1 MVLEF
6 LKNGYHRLPKL
17 VRLLLTVALVM
28 IVFGTVMHYTEP
40 HHFPTIFDGIWWA
53 FVTGATVGYGDYVPH
68 SFKGKMIAIFLIL
81 TGGGILAYYI
91 STFSSINLKREQ
103 NLKKGRIA
111 YKGKDHLIV
120 IGWNERTKYLIELIQ
135 RINQNQ
141 MIVLIDNTLQR
152 FPPHIH
158 PVHFIHGDPTEDT
171 ILQKANVQKAGSVLI
186 TANNEKKESQADNS
200 TIITTLAVRGNNK
213 DVAIIV
219 EILGK
224 NQIENAVRA
233 GANKIIRSNDFMSI
247 LFYHELHQ
255 VNDASPF
262 ETVLQLLQKQQFISK
277 HIPEEL
283 EDQTFSE
290 AVNHYL
296 NEHELLLGVVR
307 DKNWN
312 INPPADFK
320 LLKNDIL
327 LTIANWNS

>member
-17 VRLLLTVALVM
+17 VRLLLTVSFVM
-28 IVFGTVMHYTEP
+28 IVFGTAMHFTEP

-68 SFKGKMIAIFLIL
+68 TFKGKMIGIFLIL

-103 NLKKGRIA
+103 NLKKGRVA
-111 YKGKDHLIV
+111 YRGKDHLIV
-120 IGWNERTKYLIELIQ
+120 VGWNERTKHLLQLIQ
-135 RINQNQ
+135 RINQNH
-141 MIVLIDNTLQR
+141 MIVLIDSTLQR

-158 PVHFIHGDPTEDT
+158 PVHFIHGDPADDT
-171 ILQKANVQKAGSVLI
+171 ILHKANIQKAGSVLI
-186 TANNEKKESQADNS
+186 TADNEKKENQADNS
-200 TIITTLAVRGNNK
+200 TIITTLAVRGNNQEIP
-213 DVAIIV
+213 IIA

-224 NQIENAVRA
+224 NQMENALRA

-255 VNDASPF
+255 ITEASPF
-262 ETVLQLLQKQQFISK
+262 ESILQLLQKQQFMNK
-277 HIPEEL
+277 LIPEEL

-296 NEHELLLGVVR
+296 TKHELLLGIIR
-307 DKNWN
+307 DKEWN

-320 LLKNDIL
+320 LQKNDIL
-327 LTIANWNS
+327 LTISSWNS